1 MTLFPDFNVF
11 VLIYKKEK
19 GNNHEKSFC
28 SATLW
33 KQIMAKELYFISYTW
48 DLRGP
53 TCMLTEMLPK
63 HIQAPIEKK
72 TLHALFFYALNVAS
86 KKHQKN

>member
-1 MTLFPDFNVF
+1 MD
-11 VLIYKKEK
+11 
-19 GNNHEKSFC
+19 
-28 SATLW
+28 
-33 KQIMAKELYFISYTW
+33 KELYFTPWYTW

-72 TLHALFFYALNVAS
+72 HCMPYFLCIKCCKQKTS
-86 KKHQKN
+86 KELTSVVRILIAC